1 MAEPTIASAPTTI
14 AISALTGA
22 IDTVTV
28 MAIGS
33 VMGIG
38 IVMPAALGTFV
49 WCSVIAFVAMS
60 LVQAGARS

>member
-1 MAEPTIASAPTTI
+1 MTEPTIASAPTTI
-14 AISALTGA
+14 AISALTSV

-38 IVMPAALGTFV
+38 IMMPAALGTFV
-49 WCSVIAFVAMS
+49 GCSAIAFVAMS
-60 LVQAGARS
+60 LVQAGARA